1 MDAAKKEKKVNG
13 LSYEWQRVDYFF
25 ALFEL
30 KGPDEELWEILKLAL
45 IADND
50 TIDERE
56 RGNMIFFYDAAK
68 ELFENIHALLQKK
81 RKAHRK
87 KISL

>member
-1 MDAAKKEKKVNG
+1 MPEAKKEKKKNG
-13 LSYEWQRVDYFF
+13 LPYEWQQVDYFF

-30 KGPDEELWEILKLAL
+30 KGPDEELWEILRLAL

-50 TIDERE
+50 HTDERE

-81 RKAHRK
+81 KKAK
-87 KISL
+87 K

>member
-30 KGPDEELWEILKLAL
+30 KGTDEELWK
-45 IADND
+45 
-50 TIDERE
+50 T
-56 RGNMIFFYDAAK
+56 MIFFYDAAK
-68 ELFENIHALLQKK
+68 ELFENVHACCKKK
-81 RKAHRK
+81 RKGHSK
-87 KISL
+87 NIFLKT